1 MYPIHF
7 TANFAVQVTLSADG
21 MVLRLY
27 LEKVKRWMS
36 EGRKAEAA
44 ALMQEMFKRPDEFWR
59 ADLLKWSQVAKRIL
73 RTDNTYKT
81 AFLQPIYAFEELGL
95 MMLSMAEQVEDRE
108 DRLSMIQQ
116 VIIKKVS
123 LSSLTAFCLFQ
134 VATEAKK
141 WVSRINK
148 AEAARNKYLKKI
160 PRTLIRCGELLLE
173 EGNAGEAVPSGVSDT
188 RSSEAAMPKAS
199 QKLKPRSRWEMC
211 ATTDNTS
218 S

>member
-7 TANFAVQVTLSADG
+7 TANNFALQVTLSADG

-73 RTDNTYKT
+73 RTDNTFKT
-81 AFLQPIYAFEELGL
+81 AFLQPIYAFEEVGL

-123 LSSLTAFCLFQ
+123 NFFISILPF
-134 VATEAKK
+134 
-141 WVSRINK
+141 
-148 AEAARNKYLKKI
+148 
-160 PRTLIRCGELLLE
+160 
-173 EGNAGEAVPSGVSDT
+173 SGSD
-188 RSSEAAMPKAS
+188 RS
-199 QKLKPRSRWEMC
+199 QEMGFK
-211 ATTDNTS
+211 DQ
-218 S
+218 

>member
-1 MYPIHF
+1 MYLIHF
-7 TANFAVQVTLSADG
+7 TANFALQVTLSADG

-81 AFLQPIYAFEELGL
+81 AFLQPIYAFEEVGL

-116 VIIKKVS
+116 VIIKKIS
-123 LSSLTAFCLFQ
+123 
-134 VATEAKK
+134 
-141 WVSRINK
+141 
-148 AEAARNKYLKKI
+148 
-160 PRTLIRCGELLLE
+160 
-173 EGNAGEAVPSGVSDT
+173 
-188 RSSEAAMPKAS
+188 
-199 QKLKPRSRWEMC
+199 
-211 ATTDNTS
+211 
-218 S
+218 